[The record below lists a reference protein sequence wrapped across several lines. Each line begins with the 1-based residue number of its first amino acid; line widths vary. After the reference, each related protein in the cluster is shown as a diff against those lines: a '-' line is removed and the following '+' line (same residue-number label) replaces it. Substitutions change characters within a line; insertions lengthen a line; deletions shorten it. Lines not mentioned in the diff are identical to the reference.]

1 MSQVTITLPDGSE
14 RSVHAGTPVSAFAQ
28 EALPGG
34 VVRKA
39 LAAYVDDTLVDLSYP
54 LNASARLRIL
64 TPDGPEALYV
74 YRHSTAHL
82 LAAAVTQLFP

>member
-14 RSVHAGTPVSAFAQ
+14 RSVPAGTPVSAFAQ

-74 YRHSTAHL
+74 
-82 LAAAVTQLFP
+82 